1 MSSIDTDFD
10 PYAHLIEAENRIALL
25 FGNQHAM
32 GEDIGF
38 LHEQI
43 NHCTE
48 VNKSL
53 IEIIQKLHHQVMLLN
68 DRIKELEHG
77 SSRVSQ

>member
-10 PYAHLIEAENRIALL
+10 PYEHLIEAENKITMI

-32 GEDIGF
+32 AEDIGF

-53 IEIIQKLHHQVMLLN
+53 VEIIQKLHYQVMLLN
-68 DRIKELEHG
+68 DRIKELEYG
-77 SSRVSQ
+77 SSRASQ